1 MESLEEGSGCKLCS
15 RDWLLH
21 GDKCYW
27 LSKERKDWTGSRDD
41 CSGKS
46 SRMLVTQN
54 REEKDFIQDVVQD
67 ANHIW
72 IGLKVTPPGGKWTW
86 VDGSPLD
93 PVRFSGSADGN
104 SCGWIKGSQVLSET
118 CAVELKWICQKEA
131 AVI

>member
-1 MESLEEGSGCKLCS
+1 MESLEEKGSGCKLCP

-46 SRMLVTQN
+46 SRMLVIQN
-54 REEKDFIQDVVQD
+54 QEEMDFIQDVVQD
-67 ANHIW
+67 ANYIW
-72 IGLKVTPPGGKWTW
+72 IGLQVTPPGGKWTW

-93 PVRFSGSADGN
+93 PVRCMCFNDHRIFSFPEA
-104 SCGWIKGSQVLSET
+104 SE
-118 CAVELKWICQKEA
+118 A
-131 AVI
+131 